1 MTIEHQDLEYLKKKF
16 EDGDRPVGDDFANLL
31 ESCHNTR
38 QDTNVTITGS
48 LSVQK
53 MTTIDSTVNGRNI
66 SNDGARLDSVYS
78 NVNSLSTSW
87 EESADIQSLSDNTDA
102 TITSLSSTVDMAV
115 TSLSDTTSTDFQTL
129 SSKLDTN
136 TQTLDT
142 THKHT
147 TSKKEYE
154 PR

>member
-1 MTIEHQDLEYLKKKF
+1 MTIEHQDIEYLKKKF

-53 MTTIDSTVNGRNI
+53 IATVDGRVNGRNI
-66 SNDGARLDSVYS
+66 SSDGAKLDSVYS
-78 NVNSLSTSW
+78 NVNSLSTEW
-87 EESADIQSLSDNTDA
+87 EESADIQALSDSFDATVQSLSGATD
-102 TITSLSSTVDMAV
+102 IVVSSLSSTVDV
-115 TSLSDTTSTDFQTL
+115 TTNSLSSTVATDFQTL
-129 SSKLDTN
+129 SAKLDNN

-142 THKHT
+142 K
-147 TSKKEYE
+147 
-154 PR
+154 